1 MKNTIEVW
9 VIKDPKGNVWQ
20 TPKGKSSWASKVAA
34 KKAWGCH
41 NWGLRESKY
50 GSFYKGNLVW
60 SEDAEHL
67 GWTVEQIAKYE
78 LVK

>member
-9 VIKDPKGNVWQ
+9 VIKDPEGNVWK
-20 TPKGKSSWASKVAA
+20 TPKGKSSWASKGAA
-34 KKAWGCH
+34 KNAWGCH
-41 NWGLRESKY
+41 R
-50 GSFYKGNLVW
+50 YKGYCNMKW
-60 SEDAEHL
+60 SEDAEPI